1 MSLGKELHKAI
12 FCKARDTIRI
22 AGEDVPIK
30 FAIAALEEV
39 QIKYGTL
46 QNYEEQ
52 LKDPQAKSDD
62 KRVIRIAPVLDGIV
76 AMIHNGC
83 MEKDY
88 DLSGISDREIK
99 GAIEGNF
106 WELRNMVI
114 EEFNKNFMEPDEDEK
129 K

>member
-12 FCKARDTIRI
+12 FCKELDTIRI

-88 DLSGISDREIK
+88 DLSGITDREIK

-114 EEFNKNFMEPDEDEK
+114 EEFNKNFVEPDEDEK